1 MNIKIKFG
9 LKDLEKRFGPITI
22 GLILKN
28 YRECEEITQRA
39 LAKKLKISAQ
49 RLNDFEKGRRL
60 PDINSVVKFARILN
74 DSEPFF
80 VQVLFEDYLR
90 SEKLKLE
97 VKVTKKIA

>member
-1 MNIKIKFG
+1 MNIKIKLG
-9 LKDLEKRFGPITI
+9 LKDLEKKFGPVTI

-28 YRECEEITQRA
+28 YRECFDLTQRE

-49 RLNDFEKGRRL
+49 RLNDFEKERRL

-74 DSEPFF
+74 DSEAFF

-97 VKVTKKIA
+97 VTITKKTA